1 MMGTVDL
8 LAQAPTTAPAVPAN
22 PLSLHFGDSIRLTGY
37 TLHDSQQEPAA
48 TGAKVVRPG
57 DTLEYSLYWTVA
69 APPTEDYHG
78 FVHLVDAQGDAIA
91 RADQLPGSYFHPP
104 MTWDTAHIREDTYTV
119 RVPESTPNGLLWP
132 VIGLYNYQYLQRVPI
147 YDDAGQAMGNAF
159 QLPPVKVYG
168 ANLPVAPQHTVNALL
183 GEGATLLGYDL
194 ELPGAGLQPG
204 GQFTLTLY
212 YQGQNSIDTDLT
224 QFIHLFDPAMGMA
237 AQYDAPPLNGANP
250 TSTWQ
255 PGEIVVDRFSL
266 RVAEGASPGVYTLG
280 VGMYNSLDGIRAP
293 VTDAA
298 GQPLPDGTAPLAQLR
313 VEGSAD

>member
-1 MMGTVDL
+1 M
-8 LAQAPTTAPAVPAN
+8 
-22 PLSLHFGDSIRLTGY
+22 
-37 TLHDSQQEPAA
+37 
-48 TGAKVVRPG
+48 
-57 DTLEYSLYWTVA
+57 
-69 APPTEDYHG
+69 
-78 FVHLVDAQGDAIA
+78 HLVDAQGDANA

-104 MTWDTAHIREDTYTV
+104 MTWDTAHIREDKYAV

-132 VIGLYNYQYLQRVPI
+132 VIGLYNYRDMQRVPI
-147 YDDAGQAMGNAF
+147 DDAGKSMGNAF

-168 ANLPVAPQHTVNALL
+168 ANLPAAPQHAVNALV

-237 AQYDAPPLNGANP
+237 AQHDAPPLNGANP

-255 PGEIVVDRFSL
+255 PGEIVVDRFTLQIS
-266 RVAEGASPGVYTLG
+266 EDASPGVYTLG
-280 VGMYNSLDGIRAP
+280 TGMYNLLDGIRVP
-293 VTDAA
+293 VTDAV
-298 GQPLPDGTAPLAQLR
+298 GRPLPDYIAPLTKLY
-313 VEGSAD
+313 VEGSGD